1 MSSSSVHSASYLRQR
16 KQREEKQ
23 EQSAADK
30 WHTGHRAR
38 ARRLRLSA
46 RARPLSQPC
55 RPLWACVTSESERVR
70 GQPLAAKAFDTVPHT
85 HTLATVNKPAL
96 PKAALVRE
104 SGSSRSTI
112 CGE

>member
-1 MSSSSVHSASYLRQR
+1 MSSPYAPHLKLVLGTFFWALTPVCGKLLADFDAPYALAFLRFLI
-16 KQREEKQ
+16 
-23 EQSAADK
+23 ATTAL
-30 WHTGHRAR
+30 GFA
-38 ARRLRLSA
+38 L
-46 RARPLSQPC
+46 
-55 RPLWACVTSESERVR
+55 RVR

-112 CGE
+112 CGA